1 MMESWRRGFMVL
13 ALAALTARA
22 GYAQDK
28 TKEPKVVLEL
38 EKQAPSENSAANA
51 SEDTKGSVHLSTTV
65 PFGKTCS
72 AFRAP
77 KDGYRSLDGP
87 ASIADLIGAPIEVVK
102 IRRYGGSGQEK
113 PDRDEVRKHV
123 INLLKM
129 ETAEVSRYEAW
140 DEAVFIGLVA
150 KIQFYDHTEGVL
162 EESGGHVCF
171 SDYTGLVWWTRIP
184 PPAVK

>member
-1 MMESWRRGFMVL
+1 MMGSWRRGLMVL

-38 EKQAPSENSAANA
+38 EKPAPSENSAANA
-51 SEDTKGSVHLSTTV
+51 SEGTKGSVHSSTTV

-77 KDGYRSLDGP
+77 KDGYRSLDGT
-87 ASIADLIGAPIEVVK
+87 ASIADLIGAPIEIVK
-102 IRRYGGSGQEK
+102 VRRYGSGQEK
-113 PDRDEVRKHV
+113 PDREEVRKF
-123 INLLKM
+123 ITNLLKA
-129 ETAEVSRYEAW
+129 ETSEAYRYEPW
-140 DEAVFIGLVA
+140 DEMVFTGFVA

-162 EESGGHVCF
+162 EQSGVHVCF
-171 SDYTGLVWWTRIP
+171 SDYTGLVWWSQIP

>member
-1 MMESWRRGFMVL
+1 MLRWLWRVFV
-13 ALAALTARA
+13 ALTLTVLMARG

-38 EKQAPSENSAANA
+38 EKPAPSENSAANG
-51 SEDTKGSVHLSTTV
+51 SEGTKASVHLAAAA

-72 AFRAP
+72 AFRSS

-102 IRRYGGSGQEK
+102 IRRYGPGQDK
-113 PDRDEVRKHV
+113 PDRDEVRKRV
-123 INLLKM
+123 INLLKA
-129 ETAEVSRYEAW
+129 ETSEAYRYEPW
-140 DEAVFIGLVA
+140 DEAVLGGLVA
-150 KIQFYDHTEGVL
+150 RIQFYDHTEGVL
-162 EESGGHVCF
+162 EESGGHICF

-184 PPAVK
+184 PPAAK

>member
-1 MMESWRRGFMVL
+1 MMESWRRGLMVL

-38 EKQAPSENSAANA
+38 EKQAPSENSPANA
-51 SEDTKGSVHLSTTV
+51 SEGSKGTVHSSATV

-77 KDGYRSLDGP
+77 KDGYRSLDGS

-102 IRRYGGSGQEK
+102 VRRYGSGQEK
-113 PDRDEVRKHV
+113 PDREEVRKFFT
-123 INLLKM
+123 NLLKA
-129 ETAEVSRYEAW
+129 ETSEAYRYEPW
-140 DEAVFIGLVA
+140 DEMVFTGFVA

-162 EESGGHVCF
+162 EQSGVHVCF

-184 PPAVK
+184 APAVK

>member
-13 ALAALTARA
+13 ALAALTAQA

-38 EKQAPSENSAANA
+38 EKQALSESSAANA
-51 SEDTKGSVHLSTTV
+51 SEGTKGSVHSSTTV

-77 KDGYRSLDGP
+77 KDGYRSLDGT

-102 IRRYGGSGQEK
+102 VRRYGSGQEK
-113 PDRDEVRKHV
+113 PDREEVRKFFT
-123 INLLKM
+123 NLLKA
-129 ETAEVSRYEAW
+129 ETSEAYRYEPW
-140 DEAVFIGLVA
+140 DEMVFTSFVA

-162 EESGGHVCF
+162 EQSGVHVCF

-184 PPAVK
+184 APAVK

>member
-1 MMESWRRGFMVL
+1 MLWLWRVLVVL
-13 ALAALTARA
+13 ALTVLMARSS
-22 GYAQDK
+22 YAQDK
-28 TKEPKVVLEL
+28 TKDPKVVLDL
-38 EKQAPSENSAANA
+38 EKPAASENSADNTPEGAK
-51 SEDTKGSVHLSTTV
+51 TSVHVVATA

-87 ASIADLIGAPIEVVK
+87 TSIADLIGAPIEVVK
-102 IRRYGGSGQEK
+102 VRRYNGPGQEK

-162 EESGGHVCF
+162 EESSGHVCF